1 MRGVAVGAAALCGLV
16 LAVGGTGQAGAVWS
30 GADGDRGGTRA
41 DAGTRPAPGPAS
53 ESESG
58 PDAGSLPAPDQGLY
72 AYAGPGAYTDDGV
85 EAQVVA
91 LVNEQR
97 ARAGCP
103 ALHADPDLREAAEKQ
118 SGHMD
123 RTDELTHVGAGGS
136 RLWERAEAAGYA
148 PRRVAENV
156 AHGQRGAAAVVDAW
170 MDSPDHRANILDC
183 SYRDIGVARAGDAS
197 DPWWAQVLGAEKT

>member
-1 MRGVAVGAAALCGLV
+1 MNRWRGIPVRGVAVGAAALCGLV
-16 LAVGGTGQAGAVWS
+16 LAVGGTGQAGAVWP

-41 DAGTRPAPGPAS
+41 DAGTDPLPRPDP
-53 ESESG
+53 
-58 PDAGSLPAPDQGLY
+58 GLY
-72 AYAGPGAYTDDGV
+72 AYAGPGTYTDDGV

-148 PRRVAENV
+148 PRRIAENV

-183 SYRDIGVARAGDAS
+183 SYRDMGVARAGDAS
-197 DPWWAQVLGAEKT
+197 DHWWAQVLGAEKT